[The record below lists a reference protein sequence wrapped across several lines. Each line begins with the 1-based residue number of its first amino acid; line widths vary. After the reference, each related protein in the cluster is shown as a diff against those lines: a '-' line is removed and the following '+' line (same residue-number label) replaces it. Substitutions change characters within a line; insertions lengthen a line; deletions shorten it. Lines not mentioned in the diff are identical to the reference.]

1 MKGDEDNQVL
11 QKQLDEQE
19 RINQVIKVN
28 VEKILSY
35 LKI

>member
-1 MKGDEDNQVL
+1 MIEELKEE
-11 QKQLDEQE
+11 KQDAINE
-19 RINQVIKVN
+19 NQVIKEN